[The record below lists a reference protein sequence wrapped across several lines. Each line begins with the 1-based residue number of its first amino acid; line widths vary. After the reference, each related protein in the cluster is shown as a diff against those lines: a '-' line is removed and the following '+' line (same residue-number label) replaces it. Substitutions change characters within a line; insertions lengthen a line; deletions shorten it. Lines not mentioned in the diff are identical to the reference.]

1 MRGRART
8 LRAGLAAT
16 LLLVLLAGT
25 AWWFVVA
32 ARKPSPPRTLRMA
45 TGPAGSASADIGAR
59 YRDRLARAGVR
70 LELVETAGAVANLSL
85 LRDSASGTGGGF
97 VQAGTTATY
106 RSGLPCSR
114 NGWGSCSFP
123 SSARSIL
130 CCACFRR

>member
-1 MRGRART
+1 MRGRARP

-45 TGPAGSASADIGAR
+45 TGPAGSASAALGAR

-106 RSGLPCSR
+106 RS
-114 NGWGSCSFP
+114 
-123 SSARSIL
+123 
-130 CCACFRR
+130 